1 MRLSF
6 QTAYRFPSTQQQWIN
21 LDIGSSVRL
30 LGAVQDLKDF
40 YRFSS
45 NKVYTLASV
54 QAGSPV
60 EAKFDAFKPESVV
73 SFEAGYKGLHVAKK
87 LLVDL
92 YGYYGQYTNFIVRTL
107 VAQSKTGNVADIG
120 NASLRQIYSVPV
132 NSSSKV
138 TTYGYGISLDYRLP
152 KNYTIGLNASSD
164 VLQDVDEGLI
174 ASFNSPKYRTNLN
187 FGNNAFGFKKR
198 LGFNVAYR
206 WQDSYFYESDFANGQ
221 LPAVHTLDAQVS
233 YKLPAAKSIFKI
245 GANNLLNQ
253 YYRTG
258 FGNPMMGGIYY
269 VSFGYN
275 VF

>member
-1 MRLSF
+1 
-6 QTAYRFPSTQQQWIN
+6 
-21 LDIGSSVRL
+21 
-30 LGAVQDLKDF
+30 
-40 YRFSS
+40 
-45 NKVYTLASV
+45 
-54 QAGSPV
+54 
-60 EAKFDAFKPESVV
+60 
-73 SFEAGYKGLHVAKK
+73 
-87 LLVDL
+87 
-92 YGYYGQYTNFIVRTL
+92 
-107 VAQSKTGNVADIG
+107 
-120 NASLRQIYSVPV
+120 
-132 NSSSKV
+132 
-138 TTYGYGISLDYRLP
+138 
-152 KNYTIGLNASSD
+152 
-164 VLQDVDEGLI
+164 QDVDEGLI